1 LDDLPARDR
10 KAEDPKMSAAFESF
24 EPVFFNNMV
33 LILDT
38 YFTHRSRTTEGKDGN
53 PLNEVRVLCN
63 SILENKSVLR
73 ADKSIKLKP
82 ETSVLKLP
90 ATLRSRFVF
99 EPPQTPQLLEA
110 DFKVQVRLEATLEL
124 VSQLSSIHR
133 D

>member
-1 LDDLPARDR
+1 
-10 KAEDPKMSAAFESF
+10 
-24 EPVFFNNMV
+24 MV

-38 YFTHRSRTTEGKDGN
+38 YFTHRSRTTEGKDSN

-90 ATLRSRFVF
+90 PRS
-99 EPPQTPQLLEA
+99 
-110 DFKVQVRLEATLEL
+110 VRG
-124 VSQLSSIHR
+124 LSLSHR
-133 D
+133 RHLSCWKQISRVTSVWRRPWN